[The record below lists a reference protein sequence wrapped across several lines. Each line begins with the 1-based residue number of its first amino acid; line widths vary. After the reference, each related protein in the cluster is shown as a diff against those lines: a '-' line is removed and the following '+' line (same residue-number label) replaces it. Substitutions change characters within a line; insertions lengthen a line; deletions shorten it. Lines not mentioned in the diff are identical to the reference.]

1 LKLDD
6 WFLVYIK
13 TNFANSKQTL
23 LLADNDEVDLF
34 VSVVQLAV
42 DSLQPNNFFVSF
54 KLQFKTSFKL
64 FFFLFIYLVLFK
76 IFFVFLLY
84 VVLFLS
90 PTDNKSL
97 DHIFDRFFLQL
108 VVSRKIKNISDFVK
122 CFLFTEDSRWWL

>member
-1 LKLDD
+1 MKLDH
-6 WFLVYIK
+6 WFLVWIK

-64 FFFLFIYLVLFK
+64 FFFLLLCLVLFK
-76 IFFVFLLY
+76 IYFVLLLY
-84 VVLFLS
+84 LVLFLS
-90 PTDNKSL
+90 PADNKSL
-97 DHIFDRFFLQL
+97 DHIYDRFLLQL
-108 VVSRKIKNISDFVK
+108 VVSRKIKNIRHFVE
-122 CFLFTEDSRWWL
+122 CFLFTEDCRFY